1 VQGSTRSIPLKPSF
15 STVPDTHRKQ
25 AAQLSGCAFCYAQA
39 YHPVGERLGWWIE
52 RVSTRCSA
60 VRRSPSAAI
69 SAPTACTPVLDS
81 ARLTTAIR
89 PPVPLMS
96 QPPLLQIEQLSR
108 RYAGGTAAA
117 VDGVS
122 FELARGELLALLGPS
137 GCGKTTTLRLIAGFE
152 RADGGVVRLNGQ
164 EITHRPPEQRGFGLV
179 FQDYALFPHLT
190 VAANVGF
197 GLHRLPRGQARA
209 RVEEM
214 LELVGLAHLGKRF
227 PHELSGGQQQRV
239 ALARTLAPAPAL
251 VLLDE
256 PFSNLDAAM
265 RVQMRQEVRQL
276 FHQTSTAAIL
286 VTHDQE
292 EAMVM
297 ADRLALMERGRL
309 VQIGQADA
317 IYRQPATAFVANF
330 LGRANVLEGQAH
342 GERVDTILGELPL
355 LKPAE
360 GYTQVAVR
368 PEQIRLVADPAA
380 AATVEVREFR
390 GHDQLYR
397 VRLGDEALTVITPAQ
412 PCLAEGCRVQLQ
424 VQDQV
429 VALAA

>member
-1 VQGSTRSIPLKPSF
+1 MS
-15 STVPDTHRKQ
+15 
-25 AAQLSGCAFCYAQA
+25 LS
-39 YHPVGERLGWWIE
+39 
-52 RVSTRCSA
+52 
-60 VRRSPSAAI
+60 
-69 SAPTACTPVLDS
+69 
-81 ARLTTAIR
+81 
-89 PPVPLMS
+89 
-96 QPPLLQIEQLSR
+96 PLLQIEQLTRQYGS
-108 RYAGGTAAA
+108 GAAA

-152 RADGGVVRLNGQ
+152 RADRGVVRLNGQ
-164 EITHRPPEQRGFGLV
+164 EITHWQPERRGFGLV

-197 GLHRLPRGQARA
+197 GLHRLPRGQARG

-276 FHQTSTAAIL
+276 LHQTNTAAIL

-292 EAMVM
+292 EAMVT
-297 ADRLALMERGRL
+297 ADRLAVMERGHL
-309 VQIGQADA
+309 VQIGRADV
-317 IYRQPATAFVANF
+317 IYGQPATAFVASF
-330 LGRANVLEGQAH
+330 LGRSNVLEGRAD
-342 GERVDTILGELPL
+342 GERVETILGFLSL

-380 AATVEVREFR
+380 QATVEVREFR

-397 VRLGDEALTVITPAQ
+397 VRLGEESLTVITPPQ
-412 PCLAEGCRVQLQ
+412 PCLPEGCRVQLQ
-424 VQDQV
+424 VQDRV

>member
-1 VQGSTRSIPLKPSF
+1 MIRTSALGQSLPRRPALPPHRPALAGGPIPK
-15 STVPDTHRKQ
+15 
-25 AAQLSGCAFCYAQA
+25 A
-39 YHPVGERLGWWIE
+39 
-52 RVSTRCSA
+52 
-60 VRRSPSAAI
+60 
-69 SAPTACTPVLDS
+69 
-81 ARLTTAIR
+81 
-89 PPVPLMS
+89 LMS
-96 QPPLLQIEQLSR
+96 LSPLLQIEHLSR
-108 RYAGGTAAA
+108 RYGSGAAA

-122 FELARGELLALLGPS
+122 FQLGQGELLALLGPS

-152 RADGGVVRLNGQ
+152 RADQGWVHLSGQ
-164 EITHRPPEQRGFGLV
+164 DITHWQPEQRGFGLV
-179 FQDYALFPHLT
+179 FQDYALFPHLS
-190 VAANVGF
+190 VASNVGF

-214 LELVGLAHLGKRF
+214 LELVGLAHLGKRY

-265 RVQMRQEVRQL
+265 RVQMRQEVRHL
-276 FHQTSTAAIL
+276 LRQTNTASIL

-297 ADRLALMERGRL
+297 ADRLALMERGKL
-309 VQIGQADA
+309 VQIGSADV
-317 IYRQPATAFVANF
+317 IYRQPATAFVASF
-330 LGRANVLEGQAH
+330 LGQANLLEGQAH
-342 GERVDTILGELPL
+342 GQQVDTILGALPL
-355 LKPAE
+355 LEPAE

-390 GHDQLYR
+390 GHNQLYR
-397 VRLGDEALTVITPAQ
+397 VRLGNEALTVITPAQ
-412 PCLAEGCRVQLQ
+412 PCLEEGCRVHLQ
-424 VQDQV
+424 VDERV

>member
-1 VQGSTRSIPLKPSF
+1 M
-15 STVPDTHRKQ
+15 
-25 AAQLSGCAFCYAQA
+25 AA
-39 YHPVGERLGWWIE
+39 
-52 RVSTRCSA
+52 
-60 VRRSPSAAI
+60 SPS
-69 SAPTACTPVLDS
+69 PN
-81 ARLTTAIR
+81 
-89 PPVPLMS
+89 
-96 QPPLLQIEQLSR
+96 PLLQIEHLSR
-108 RYAGGTAAA
+108 HYGNGAPA

-122 FELARGELLALLGPS
+122 FNLEEGELLALLGPS

-152 RADGGVVRLNGQ
+152 RANQGVVRLNGQ
-164 EITHRPPEQRGFGLV
+164 DITAWQPEQRGFGLV
-179 FQDYALFPHLT
+179 FQDYALFPHLS

-197 GLHRLPRGQARA
+197 GLHRLPRHQVRA
-209 RVEEM
+209 RTEEM
-214 LELVGLAHLGKRF
+214 LELVGLAHLGKRY

-239 ALARTLAPAPAL
+239 ALARTLAPAPTL

-256 PFSNLDAAM
+256 PFSNLDAAK

-276 FHQTSTAAIL
+276 LHKTTPAAIL

-309 VQIGQADA
+309 VQIGRADA
-317 IYRQPATAFVANF
+317 IYRLPATAFVASF
-330 LGRANVLEGQAH
+330 LGRSNVLEGRAH
-342 GERVDTILGELPL
+342 GERVDTILGQLPL
-355 LKPAE
+355 MEPAE

-380 AATVEVREFR
+380 QATVEVREFR

-397 VRLGDEALTVITPAQ
+397 VRLEDTSITVITPPQ
-412 PCLAEGCRVQLQ
+412 PCLVEGCRVQLQ
-424 VQDQV
+424 VRDRV